1 MISVRIVGIFNFS
14 QSVILLLNSYPDL
27 LYLVTVLLRL
37 ALCRDTLG
45 DIIYLW
51 LFLISK
57 PIGFTAG
64 SKFSFTA
71 ANYIVAKYDP
81 SV

>member
-1 MISVRIVGIFNFS
+1 MISVRIIGIFNFS

-45 DIIYLW
+45 DIYLW

>member
-1 MISVRIVGIFNFS
+1 MISVRLVIFNFP

-37 ALCRDTLG
+37 ALCRDTPG
-45 DIIYLW
+45 DIIYFW

-64 SKFSFTA
+64 SKSSFTV
-71 ANYIVAKYDP
+71 ANDIVAKYDP